1 MPKCYFVALIVVT
14 CFLVFSACKKDE
26 AKPNEQI
33 IRPLVDSAWTLG
45 RNLIATKTATQS
57 TAREFGYAFT
67 ADKNGK
73 ITQFGLMTPQ
83 NTKYVI
89 SVWDGDSREL
99 IARDTLERTSGS
111 PLTDF
116 VYEPTKEIPIAAG
129 KKYTVSMNTQN
140 RPYYIIEPA
149 NGGFLPR
156 KSNSITLEQFRVGPS
171 ASVGVFPTILVN
183 EYLIGF
189 FDIVF
194 VPE

>member
-1 MPKCYFVALIVVT
+1 MTKHCAALLIVI
-14 CFLVFSACKKDE
+14 CGFGFFACKKGEE
-26 AKPNEQI
+26 AKPAEKI

-45 RNLIATKTATQS
+45 RNLIATKTATQA
-57 TAREFGYAFT
+57 TAREFGYEFT

-73 ITQFGLMTPQ
+73 ITQFGLMTPE
-83 NTKYVI
+83 NIKYVI

-99 IARDTLERTSGS
+99 IARDTLERNAES

-116 VYEPTKEIPIAAG
+116 IYEPTKEIPIVAG
-129 KKYTVSMNTQN
+129 KKYMVSMNTQN

-171 ASVGVFPTILVN
+171 ATVGVFPSILVN

-194 VPE
+194 VPD